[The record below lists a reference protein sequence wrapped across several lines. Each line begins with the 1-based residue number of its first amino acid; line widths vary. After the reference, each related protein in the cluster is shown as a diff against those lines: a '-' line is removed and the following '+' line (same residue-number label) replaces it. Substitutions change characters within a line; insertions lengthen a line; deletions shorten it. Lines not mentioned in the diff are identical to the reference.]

1 MVMKSDRG
9 MKMKRKNIVILSVII
24 AIVLLI
30 PIPSYFKDGGTVEYN
45 AVLYGV
51 TKRHSIH
58 SNGYDIGTEIRI
70 LWFEVYN
77 DVEFI
82 EN

>member
-1 MVMKSDRG
+1 MK
-9 MKMKRKNIVILSVII
+9 KKIIVILSVII
-24 AIVLLI
+24 ALVLLI

-51 TKRHSIH
+51 TKRHSLQ
-58 SNGYDIGTEIRI
+58 NGGYNIGTDIRI
-70 LWFEVYN
+70 LWFEVYS

-82 EN
+82 ENENIIF